1 MSRSNGCRIGR
12 IRFKSGAEMRVLDT
26 PPPAKGEPDVIK
38 MLLDLLVRARSGN
51 VVAVAM
57 VSVNPK
63 GTVTTGWCE
72 GRGPNHHQL
81 ASGAA
86 TLLCRIGGN

>member
-1 MSRSNGCRIGR
+1 MNESNRCRIGR
-12 IRFKSGAEMRVLDT
+12 VRFKSGAEMRVLDT
-26 PPPAKGEPDVIK
+26 PPPNGEPEVVK
-38 MLLDLLVRARSGN
+38 MLLDLLVRARSGS
-51 VVAVAM
+51 VIAVAM
-57 VSVNPK
+57 VAVSPK
-63 GTVTTGWCE
+63 GTVSTGWCE